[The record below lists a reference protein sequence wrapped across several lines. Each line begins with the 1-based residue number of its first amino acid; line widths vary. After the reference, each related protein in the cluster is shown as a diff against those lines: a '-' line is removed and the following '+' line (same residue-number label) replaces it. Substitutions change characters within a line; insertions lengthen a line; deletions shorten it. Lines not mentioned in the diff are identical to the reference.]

1 MADSYE
7 ILSSQV
13 PQEHSYDMKL
23 KSHVRI
29 ADTNAG
35 SYPSSQINFTCSDV
49 TADSEFVSTPQTNL
63 EFNYKASVI
72 SSENLAEGAKQAAF
86 FVALKKS
93 YCDLY
98 NGMSCKFNETNII
111 SFSDLS
117 NCEVDFKILST
128 FSQDDLVTKAK
139 TINWSKNNI
148 DSYTYQGASGLNG
161 IGECSNTLSV
171 ATENFTADLPVQ
183 QNKGLVERMKQTGFS
198 VRSRENA
205 LYTDQSKIDASSRSN
220 MVYTSEKVWTYNILA
235 ILPLRYLHDLFAKLP
250 LIRNPYFVFTF
261 QIHSGTTTIDIDAT
275 GLKMTATANNQFDYN
290 PIMVSKL
297 KDAVTPETTKET
309 SITIKYNIDKSKKAY
324 LDFCTYKFTEEGEER
339 YLNKMGKSTPVSFL
353 DTYTIAKEF
362 PDNSPIRFLCHQG
375 LSKVR
380 SFLLITQANNNA
392 QATPSSTQNSTI
404 SVNNSPFVAGQN
416 LRGISY
422 TNMNLMINGKPHYQ
436 DGNREFTYQMYQNEL
451 ISAKSI
457 NGGLTNGLSSGL
469 ISEEDFLSGIYN
481 FVYID
486 LSRKEQSDDD
496 VVKSI
501 QFNATNNGLC
511 KNLLL
516 RAFINF
522 EQTINVNV
530 DTGQL
535 VM

>member
-13 PQEHSYDMKL
+13 PQEHSYDMKI

-29 ADTNAG
+29 PDTNAN

-49 TADSEFVSTPQTNL
+49 TADSEFISMKQTNL
-63 EFNYKASVI
+63 EFNYKVSVNSNQDIAASAD
-72 SSENLAEGAKQAAF
+72 NAAF
-86 FVALKKS
+86 TVALKKS

-117 NCEVDFKILST
+117 NAEVDFKILSS
-128 FSQDDLVTKAK
+128 FCQDDLITKSK
-139 TINWSKNNI
+139 TINWAKNNI
-148 DSYTYQGASGLNG
+148 ESYSYEGAASLSG
-161 IGECSNTLSV
+161 IGECSNTLTAAPEDFKV
-171 ATENFTADLPVQ
+171 ALPVQ

-198 VRSRENA
+198 ADTRENA
-205 LYTDQSKIDASSRSN
+205 LYTDQSKLDASNVSS
-220 MVYTSEKVWTYNILA
+220 MVYTNEKVWVYNILA
-235 ILPLRYLHDLFAKLP
+235 ILPLRYLHDVFAKMP

-261 QIHSGTTTIDIDAT
+261 QIHSGSTIIDIDTT
-275 GLKMTATANNQFDYN
+275 GLTMTATSNNQFDYN
-290 PIMVSKL
+290 PIMISKL
-297 KDAVTPETTKET
+297 KDAVTPVTNAPTTM
-309 SITIKYNIDKSKKAY
+309 TIKYNIDKTKKAY
-324 LDFCTYKFTEEGEER
+324 LDFTTYKFTEEGEKR
-339 YLNKMGKSTPVSFL
+339 YLDSMGSSTPVSFL
-353 DTYTIAKEF
+353 ETYTIAKEF
-362 PDNSPIRFLCHQG
+362 TDNSPIRFLCHQG

-380 SFLLITQANNNA
+380 SFLLITQANNNG
-392 QATPSSTQNSTI
+392 QANPSETVNSTI
-404 SVNNSPFVAGQN
+404 SINNSPFVSGQN

-422 TNMNLMINGKPHYQ
+422 TNMNLMVNGKPHYQ
-436 DGNREFTYQMYQNEL
+436 DGNKEFTYQMYQNEIVSSRSL
-451 ISAKSI
+451 
-457 NGGLTNGLSSGL
+457 NGGLTSGLSSGL

-486 LSRKEQSDDD
+486 LSRKEKADDD

-501 QFNATNNGLC
+501 QFNATNNGKC

-522 EQTINVNV
+522 EQTFSVNV

-535 VM
+535 ML